1 MKTCEHF
8 PNLYFSGSN
17 GIMGGIFVVIAF
29 AILLFSIWSACCLLG
44 GFLGAAGEIV

>member
-1 MKTCEHF
+1 MKAK
-8 PNLYFSGSN
+8 GSYS
-17 GIMGGIFVVIAF
+17 GIFVVIAV